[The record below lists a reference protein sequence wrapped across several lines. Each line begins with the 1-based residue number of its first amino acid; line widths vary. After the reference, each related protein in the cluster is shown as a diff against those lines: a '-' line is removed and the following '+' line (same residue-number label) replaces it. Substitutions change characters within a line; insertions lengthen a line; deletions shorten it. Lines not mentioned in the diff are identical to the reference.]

1 MRDGR
6 ARRLAVIVVAILAA
20 CGPDGSDEGAAQGD
34 APSFA
39 RDTLPAWCGK
49 LPRPAYDTL
58 DLAFEGADGWFRVY
72 RVRPGVHAIYEPHQ
86 FQEVISYVVEG
97 ADRALLFDTGMGIA
111 AIRPVVERITALP
124 VTVFNSHTHPDHV
137 GGNHEFDRILGIDHE
152 YARAHAREGFSNE
165 RMRGQ
170 LASDALCR
178 PLTPGTERSAYRI
191 EPWRISEA
199 VRDGYRIDLGRRI
212 LEVLHVPGHAPDAA
226 ALLDR
231 GRGLLFTGDT
241 FYEGPIYLFGES
253 TDLDA
258 YGRTV
263 DRLAGLASGLK
274 LLLPGHNTPASP
286 PRMLVSLDEALATV
300 RRGEVEGEPRRA
312 GRVEYVFE
320 RFTLL
325 MRARVGG

>member
-1 MRDGR
+1 VSDGR
-6 ARRLAVIVVAILAA
+6 PRRLAVIVVAVLAA
-20 CGPDGSDEGAAQGD
+20 CGPRGSDEGPPQGE
-34 APSFA
+34 APSSE
-39 RDTLPAWCGK
+39 RDTLPAWCRR

-58 DLAFEGADGWFRVY
+58 DLAFEGPDGWFRVY
-72 RVRPGVHAIYEPHQ
+72 RIRPGVHAIYEPHQ

-111 AIRPVVERITALP
+111 PIRPVVERITTLP

-137 GGNHEFDRILGIDHE
+137 GGNHEFDRILGIDDGF
-152 YARAHAREGFSNE
+152 ARAHARDGFSNE
-165 RMRGQ
+165 RMRDQ

-178 PLTPGTERSAYRI
+178 PLPPGTERSTYRI

-199 VRDGYRIDLGRRI
+199 VRDGHRIDLGRRT

-258 YGRTV
+258 YRRTV
-263 DRLAGLASGLK
+263 DRLARLAPGLT

-286 PRMLVSLDEALATV
+286 PRMLVSLDEAMAAVT
-300 RRGEVEGEPRRA
+300 RGEVEGEPRPA
-312 GRVEYVFE
+312 GRVEYLFE

-325 MRARVGG
+325 MRARAGG